1 MTKAL
6 PRAAIGPF
14 HGHAWVCRGQSLPAD
29 GVIDLISDKPNR
41 WSAQG
46 EPTIYLSGDAALALV
61 ETGRHPDDLE
71 QHVRLYEVDV
81 RIPLTVDLRRA
92 DVRAAL
98 ALPDDG
104 RWVLDRDRARA
115 VAQSLRRG
123 GQCDALIVPSAGAL
137 DQEDRFNLVLFA
149 DDRARIRGMV
159 ASFREA
165 GELVVRVA
173 QPEPA

>member
-1 MTKAL
+1 MTKAI
-6 PRAAIGPF
+6 PWAAVGPF
-14 HGHAWVCRGQSLPAD
+14 HGHAWVCRGQSLPSD

-71 QHVRLYEVDV
+71 EHVRLYEVDL

-98 ALPDDG
+98 GLLDDG
-104 RWVLDRDRARA
+104 HWVIDRDRARA
-115 VAQSLRRG
+115 VAQSLRQA
-123 GQCDALIVPSAGAL
+123 GQCDALIVPSVGAL
-137 DQEDRFNLVLFA
+137 DQEKRFNLVLFA
-149 DDRARIRGMV
+149 DDRARIPGMV
-159 ASFREA
+159 ASFRDA
-165 GELVVRVA
+165 GELVVRAA